1 MKALRRLLSLAL
13 AALLALVSSA
23 CAEIA
28 ECPQVETDVREITKF
43 GNLVLTITSKSFL
56 SLGYEVGDIISVNI
70 GDTSLDVPICTD
82 YDDADVG
89 APLCRVAEETK
100 PDGKNVLLAINNGDL
115 ATWLGVATR
124 TTIDED
130 PGYRWVYA
138 EAYAGGVPVTLSLVE
153 KGGYLEQIKLHRL
166 QMSNNRADYP
176 NLTDAQY
183 ANFRNIATTGM
194 GANVLYRASSPIDPQ
209 YNRNHEADAAACAAG
224 INTVLNLSDSES
236 AMKGFEDYDQTYY
249 STLDVI
255 PLDMI
260 LDFQSPFFREGLVR
274 GFRFLADHEGPY
286 LIHCTMG
293 KDRAGFVSAILEC
306 LMGAS
311 ADEVVADY
319 MVSYYNY
326 YGTGSDSPNYEAIAD
341 SNIRK
346 SLAASFGVDDIS
358 RADLAACAQAY
369 LLECGMTQAEI
380 DAVKARLGTDIR

>member
-1 MKALRRLLSLAL
+1 
-13 AALLALVSSA
+13 
-23 CAEIA
+23 
-28 ECPQVETDVREITKF
+28 
-43 GNLVLTITSKSFL
+43 
-56 SLGYEVGDIISVNI
+56 
-70 GDTSLDVPICTD
+70 
-82 YDDADVG
+82 
-89 APLCRVAEETK
+89 
-100 PDGKNVLLAINNGDL
+100 
-115 ATWLGVATR
+115 
-124 TTIDED
+124 
-130 PGYRWVYA
+130 
-138 EAYAGGVPVTLSLVE
+138 
-153 KGGYLEQIKLHRL
+153 
-166 QMSNNRADYP
+166 MSNNRADYP

-255 PLDMI
+255 PLDLI

-326 YGTGSDSPNYEAIAD
+326 YGIGSDSPQYEAIAD

-346 SLAASFGVDDIS
+346 SLAESFGVEDIS
-358 RADLAACAQAY
+358 KADLAACANAY
-369 LLECGMTQAEI
+369 LLDIGMTQAEI
-380 DAVKARLGTDIR
+380 DALKARLA